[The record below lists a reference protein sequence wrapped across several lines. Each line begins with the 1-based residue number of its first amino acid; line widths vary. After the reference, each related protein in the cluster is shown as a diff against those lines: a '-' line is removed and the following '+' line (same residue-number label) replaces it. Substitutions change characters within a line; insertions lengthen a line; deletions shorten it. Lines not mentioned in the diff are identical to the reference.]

1 MAKIIEQK
9 GNFDSSILNGF
20 REVSLVLGNK
30 ARTWKT
36 EHVGH
41 EMSSDWV
48 NPNKENRLSLQL
60 FQRETSKSQKQT
72 RCERYW
78 RKWNPEII

>member
-41 EMSSDWV
+41 EMSSD
-48 NPNKENRLSLQL
+48 
-60 FQRETSKSQKQT
+60 
-72 RCERYW
+72 
-78 RKWNPEII
+78 